1 MRGVVADVAAL
12 VVFNFKTQRSIGRRN
27 RNNMKKIIY
36 VCALVAIIL
45 FGAVDTA
52 SAKTIAKDTVEYNG
66 AWKME
71 RVEKVNDYGEISV
84 RYVCYLLDIVNSKG
98 EPRKVTTD
106 KVTYESDDVTHI
118 IYNIQDTGA
127 KRISKAVNV
136 EAVHRAKAA
145 KYLTTASE

>member
-1 MRGVVADVAAL
+1 
-12 VVFNFKTQRSIGRRN
+12 
-27 RNNMKKIIY
+27 
-36 VCALVAIIL
+36 
-45 FGAVDTA
+45 
-52 SAKTIAKDTVEYNG
+52 
-66 AWKME
+66 ME

-136 EAVHRAKAA
+136 EAAHRAKAA
-145 KYLTTASE
+145 KYLATASE